1 MAIAVIVNID
11 AVEGI
16 FAAAVAAAAG
26 GQEQQGIVQH
36 VVSAGAILD
45 SRAD

>member
-1 MAIAVIVNID
+1 MAIAVIVNIG

-16 FAAAVAAAAG
+16 FAAAAAG
-26 GQEQQGIVQH
+26 GQEQQGIVLH